1 MKRKFLHGGDY
12 NPEQWLAHPDV
23 LKKDLELFKKAKIN
37 TVTLGVFSWSV
48 LEPEEGHYEFGW
60 LEDIINSLHQEE
72 IQVILATPSGARPK
86 WLADKYPEVLRV
98 GEDRRRS
105 LFGGRHNHCYT
116 SPVYREKIG
125 AMNEALSMRFGE
137 HPAVKMWHISNEYG
151 GECHC
156 ELCQD
161 AFRAWLRERYQ
172 SIDELNEKW
181 CTTFWSHR
189 YQSFE
194 QVESPSSIGETGLH
208 ALNLNWRRFV
218 TSRTKDFLEHE
229 IRAIKKGGS
238 QLPVT
243 TNLMYSFTDVN
254 YDELAQSIDVV
265 SWDSYPLWHK
275 REDIEIATDTG
286 FWHDYMRSL
295 KNKPFLLMESCP
307 TSTNWQS
314 VSKLKK
320 PGLLEAAS
328 LQGIGH
334 GADSVLYFQMRQ
346 SRGSFEKFHGAVIDH
361 SGRDD
366 TRVFKEVSKI
376 GEDLEKISLISEGVT
391 GAQVALVYDVE
402 NRWALEDA
410 KGPRNRGMGYM
421 ELLLKMYRSL
431 KRKGLNVDII
441 SSTRDISAYQL
452 VAIPM
457 LYLLRESFAQ
467 QIEEYVKE
475 GGSVLQ
481 TYWSGVVDEDDLCYL
496 GDGPHL
502 LTEVLGVR
510 RKEID
515 GLYDWEE
522 NHFQPAAD
530 GFLKKTYRCNRL
542 CEIVEVGS
550 AKRLMEY
557 QDDFYKGEAA
567 VTCNDYGQ
575 GKAYYVAADV
585 EESFYDDLF
594 GHILEEKKIKRLV
607 AKSIPEGLTVDS
619 RVNADA
625 EYVFLQ
631 NYNKK
636 DLDIGQLKLEGELL
650 LGESLSKIKRYETL
664 IIKKRL

>member
-12 NPEQWLAHPDV
+12 NPEQWLEHPEI

-48 LEPEEGHYEFGW
+48 LEPEEGHYDFGW
-60 LEDIINSLHQEE
+60 LENIMNTLHQEE
-72 IQVILATPSGARPK
+72 IRVILATPSGARPK

-116 SPVYREKIG
+116 SPIYREKVEAI
-125 AMNEALSMRFGE
+125 NEALSRQFGQ

-156 ELCQD
+156 ELCQN
-161 AFRAWLRERYQ
+161 AFRTWLKERYQ
-172 SIDELNEKW
+172 SIEKLNEQW

-189 YQSFE
+189 YQDFD
-194 QVESPSSIGETGLH
+194 QIESPSSIGEMGLH
-208 ALNLNWRRFV
+208 GLNLNWRRFV
-218 TSRTKDFLEHE
+218 TSQTKDFMEHE
-229 IRAIKKGGS
+229 IRGIKKGGS
-238 QLPVT
+238 TLPTT

-254 YDELAQSIDVV
+254 YDELAKSIDMV

-275 REDIEIATDTG
+275 REDVEVAIDTG

-366 TRVFKEVSKI
+366 TRVFKEVCKI
-376 GEDLEKISLISEGVT
+376 GQDLENISQVSMGTTV
-391 GAQVALVYDVE
+391 AQVALVYDVE
-402 NRWALEDA
+402 NRWAIEDA
-410 KGPRNRGMGYM
+410 KGPRNQGMGYM
-421 ELLLKMYRSL
+421 ELLLKIYRSL
-431 KRKGLNVDII
+431 KGKGLNVDII
-441 SSTRDISAYQL
+441 SSSRDITGYSL
-452 VAIPM
+452 VVLPM
-457 LYLLRESFAQ
+457 LYLLREHFAI
-467 QIEEYVKE
+467 QIEEYVKN
-475 GGSVLQ
+475 GGTILQ

-496 GDGPHL
+496 GDGPHM
-502 LTEVLGVR
+502 LTDVLGVR

-522 NHFQPAAD
+522 NWFQPIN
-530 GFLKKTYRCNRL
+530 GGIFKKTYQCKRL
-542 CEIVEVGS
+542 CELVEVGS
-550 AKRLMEY
+550 AEILMNY
-557 QDDFYKGEAA
+557 QDDFYQGEAA
-567 VTCNDYGQ
+567 VTRNDYGQ
-575 GKAYYVAADV
+575 GQAYYVAADV
-585 EESFYDDLF
+585 AENFYDDLF
-594 GHILEEKKIKRLV
+594 DYIIEEKKIKRLV
-607 AKSIPEGLTVDS
+607 DGKIPEEITVDS
-619 RVNADA
+619 RVKEGT
-625 EYVFLQ
+625 EYVFVQ
-631 NYNKK
+631 NYSKEEQ
-636 DLDIGQLKLEGELL
+636 DISRLKLEGELL
-650 LGESLSKIKRYETL
+650 LGESITEIKGYETVVIKR
-664 IIKKRL
+664 